1 MDESRRAPALDR
13 LAEHGLDEN
22 TIVIYS
28 SDQGF
33 YLGDHGWYDKRWMYE
48 ESLEMPFVIRWPGV
62 VPAGGTSDALIQN
75 LDYAPTFLEAAGA
88 EIPAD
93 MQGRSLIPVLGG
105 ETPEDW
111 RDAIYYRYFEFP
123 GPHQVAKHY
132 GIRTDRYK
140 LMHFY
145 QFGEEWELY
154 DLKTD
159 PDELTNLYGK
169 PAHAELT
176 ADLKKQLVDLQKF
189 YDEDSDIAEKPDAWK
204 KEMRTPPVSQY

>member
-1 MDESRRAPALDR
+1 
-13 LAEHGLDEN
+13 
-22 TIVIYS
+22 
-28 SDQGF
+28 
-33 YLGDHGWYDKRWMYE
+33 YDKRWMYE
-48 ESLEMPFVIRWPGV
+48 ESLKMPLIVHWPGV
-62 VPAGGTSDALIQN
+62 TKPGSRPGQMVQN
-75 LDYAPTFLEAAGA
+75 LDYAQTFLDIANTEA
-88 EIPAD
+88 PKD
-93 MQGRSLIPVLGG
+93 MQGRSLVPLLKG
-105 ETPEDW
+105 ESPDW
-111 RDAIYYRYFEFP
+111 RKSIYYHYYEFP
-123 GPHQVAKHY
+123 SVHMVPRHY